1 MAPSFE
7 LLETLRW
14 TPDEGYFLLERH
26 LERLRGS
33 ARHFRYPCPS
43 HRVDAALAA
52 AIAGATAPRRVR
64 LLVNQDGVVRVEQA
78 ALEPAARPV
87 RVGLAAGP
95 IDSSD
100 PFLFYKTT
108 HREHLER
115 ERVPGADD
123 TVLWNERREITET
136 IIANLVVE
144 LDGQR
149 ITPPIAC
156 GLLPGTMRAELL
168 ARGEIAEGRIQVEQF
183 LAATKIWAINSVRG
197 WREVLIDG
205 VQTRT

>member
-1 MAPSFE
+1 MAPPFE

-33 ARHFRYPCPS
+33 ARHFRYPCPPG
-43 HRVDAALAA
+43 RVDAALAA
-52 AIAGATAPRRVR
+52 AVAGAAAPRRVR
-64 LLVNQDGVVRVEQA
+64 LLVNEDGVVRAEQA
-78 ALEPAARPV
+78 ALEPAAGPV

-100 PFLFYKTT
+100 PFLFHKTT

-115 ERVPGADD
+115 ERRAGVDD
-123 TVLWNERREITET
+123 TALWNERREITET

-144 LDGQR
+144 LDGR
-149 ITPPIAC
+149 RVTPPIAC

-168 ARGEIAEGRIQVEQF
+168 ARGEIVEAPIQVDQF

-197 WREVLIDG
+197 WRELV
-205 VQTRT
+205 VV